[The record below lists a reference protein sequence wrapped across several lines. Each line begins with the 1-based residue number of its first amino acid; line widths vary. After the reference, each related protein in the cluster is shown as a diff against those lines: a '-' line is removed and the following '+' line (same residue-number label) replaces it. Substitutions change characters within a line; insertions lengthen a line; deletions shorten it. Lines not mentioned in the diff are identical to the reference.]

1 MLRIPILIATLALAG
16 GDRYADRPRHPIA
29 PSLPL
34 LSEKENA
41 KLEAVVDR
49 FIRLEMGNLPKSKEQ
64 EAKNAIYRLGPEAIF
79 ALVDGFN
86 KAARVESSCA
96 TVTIGKKIESIVRS
110 STDLELIQFVRENL
124 GAGLDKSG
132 KRPLPVT
139 NSLRNVQTV
148 CLLRKGE
155 LLRRGITVAAA
166 PRKAPDVSAMS
177 MAELEKAVTRQRGAT
192 LKKVLTEIEQR
203 DTAQT
208 PAILGKAVSGKD
220 PEGRKLAKVLLLKY
234 AEKQS
239 PTALKVLL
247 KHDSPVVRA
256 AAARTV
262 GSKRL
267 RYGDEL
273 IALLTDDDRSV
284 QQAAH
289 AALVQIAGGRDFG
302 PRPGASFGDRNT
314 AAQKWR
320 QWWQS
325 Q

>member
-1 MLRIPILIATLALAG
+1 MLRIPFLIATLALAG
-16 GDRYADRPRHPIA
+16 GDPYADRPRHPLA

-49 FIRLEMGNLPKSKEQ
+49 FIRLEMGQLPKSQEQAAKE
-64 EAKNAIYRLGPEAIF
+64 AIYRLGPEAIF

-86 KAARVESSCA
+86 RAARVESSCA

-110 STDLELIQFVRENL
+110 SNDLELIQYIRENL
-124 GAGLDKSG
+124 GTGLDKAG

-155 LLRRGITVAAA
+155 LLRRGITVASA
-166 PRKAPDVSAMS
+166 PKRAPDVSAMS
-177 MAELEKAVTRQRGAT
+177 MSALEKAATRERGES
-192 LKKVLTEIEQR
+192 LKKVLTEIERRQA
-203 DTAQT
+203 TQT
-208 PAILGKAVSGKD
+208 PAILGKAVSGAD

-234 AEKQS
+234 ADQQS
-239 PTALKVLL
+239 PTALKTLL
-247 KHDSPVVRA
+247 KHDSPAVRA
-256 AAARTV
+256 AAARTI
-262 GSKRL
+262 GSKGL

-273 IALLTDDDRSV
+273 IALLTDADTSV
-284 QQAAH
+284 RQAAH
-289 AALVQIAGGRDFG
+289 AALVQISGGMDFG
-302 PRPGASFGDRNT
+302 PRPGASYGDRSS

-320 QWWQS
+320 QWWQG